1 MISPMIQRSQSI
13 ASLGAVVSEAVV
25 AAVITAAAITTAI
38 TIVGKIAEAM
48 NANVVWRVGSPL
60 VPSCA

>member
-13 ASLGAVVSEAVV
+13 AYLGGVVPVV
-25 AAVITAAAITTAI
+25 AAAAVITAAAV
-38 TIVGKIAEAM
+38 VGGEIAEMMTAD
-48 NANVVWRVGSPL
+48 VVWRVGSPS